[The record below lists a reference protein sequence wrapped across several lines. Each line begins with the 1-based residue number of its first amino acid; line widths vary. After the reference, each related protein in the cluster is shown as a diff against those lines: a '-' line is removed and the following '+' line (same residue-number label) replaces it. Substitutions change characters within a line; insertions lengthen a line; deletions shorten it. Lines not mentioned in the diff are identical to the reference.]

1 MSELTPKQ
9 QRFVDEYMKDLN
21 ATQAAIRAGYSARTA
36 EWQGPQ
42 LLGKPHVAKAVQ
54 DAKAQR
60 SERTKIDADWVL
72 RRLADQA
79 DADMSDLYTEGG
91 TLKPV
96 KDWPEVWR
104 KGLVAGVEVIEEYER
119 SDDGGRELIGHT
131 KKVKLFD
138 RMKNLEL
145 IGKHVFVG
153 AFAEKLMMTGK
164 VETTPAQ
171 LDVSQLSTAALA
183 EIMAA
188 ADAAKRR

>member
-1 MSELTPKQ
+1 MKRLSPMQLK
-9 QRFVDEYMKDLN
+9 FVEQYLIDLN
-21 ATQAAIRAGYSARTA
+21 ATQAAIRAGYSAKTA
-36 EWQGPQ
+36 EQIGYQ
-42 LLGKPHVAKAVQ
+42 LLQKPSVAQKISSLM
-54 DAKAQR
+54 AQR

-119 SDDGGRELIGHT
+119 SEDGGRELVGHT

-164 VETTPAQ
+164 LETAPAQ
-171 LDVSQLSTAALA
+171 LDVSKLSDAALA
-183 EIMAA
+183 EILAA

>member
-1 MSELTPKQ
+1 MKRLSPMQLK
-9 QRFVDEYMKDLN
+9 FVEQYLIDLN
-21 ATQAAIRAGYSARTA
+21 ATQAAIRAGYSAKTA
-36 EWQGPQ
+36 EQIGYQ
-42 LLGKPHVAKAVQ
+42 LLQKPSVAQKISSLMAE
-54 DAKAQR
+54 R

-79 DADMSDLYTEGG
+79 DADMSDLYTDGG

-119 SDDGGRELIGHT
+119 SEDGGRELVGHT